1 MESCIHCMGTMLGE
15 QCMGGGE
22 RVLWHSVDLVAGDGE
37 HQRVPISRQ
46 VLRVLK
52 RCHGTEV
59 AGLLW
64 GFGDMRGVGKVKE
77 AWNISPKISA
87 QTQNVPSDSR
97 LKCT

>member
-52 RCHGTEV
+52 R
-59 AGLLW
+59 
-64 GFGDMRGVGKVKE
+64 
-77 AWNISPKISA
+77 
-87 QTQNVPSDSR
+87 
-97 LKCT
+97 